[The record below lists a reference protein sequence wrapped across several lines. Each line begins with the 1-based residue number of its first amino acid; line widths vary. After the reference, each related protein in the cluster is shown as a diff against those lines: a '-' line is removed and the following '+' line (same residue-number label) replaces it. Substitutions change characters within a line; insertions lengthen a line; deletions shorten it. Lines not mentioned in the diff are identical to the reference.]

1 MGYTNYWT
9 QHKDISQHDWM
20 EIQKEVEYLMEYMG
34 KDSAGA
40 GTHKIEV
47 VRNNSD
53 HISINGI
60 GDNAHEYFSI
70 ERQKFKDGFNCCK
83 TNRKPYDLAVWHM
96 LTYMRHLLGKD
107 IEISRDR

>member
-20 EIQKEVEYLMEYMG
+20 KMQKEVEYLMEYMG
-34 KDSAGA
+34 KDS
-40 GTHKIEV
+40 IEV
-47 VRNNSD
+47 VQNNED
-53 HISINGI
+53 YISINGI

-70 ERQKFKDGFNCCK
+70 ERKKYKDGFNCCK

>member
-20 EIQKEVEYLMEYMG
+20 KMQKEVEYLMEYMG
-34 KDSAGA
+34 KDS
-40 GTHKIEV
+40 IEV
-47 VRNNSD
+47 VQNNED

-70 ERQKFKDGFNCCK
+70 ERKKYKDGFNCCK

-96 LTYMRHLLGKD
+96 LTFMSHLLGKD
-107 IEISRDR
+107 FEISRDR